1 MIFHGHAENDKALFH
16 CLKETETIQTPFS
29 HTQNMFRVR
38 VCKNVSFLYRELS
51 LFSRDQGWLGLL
63 DTV

>member
-1 MIFHGHAENDKALFH
+1 MIFHGHAENDKPLFH
-16 CLKETETIQTPFS
+16 CLTEREIIQTLFL
-29 HTQNMFRVR
+29 HTQNMFCVR
-38 VCKNVSFLYRELS
+38 VCKTFSCLYRELS